1 MYSPPSLLR
10 HLARPG
16 FCAAAVRLPS
26 RAVAALTFGRV
37 RRAVQDL
44 SAGVTTRFGMAA
56 LATLLAF
63 SYLVFFGQS
72 KGETARLWLFMVPIF
87 CALSADEI
95 RVRSR
100 ASAPAVTAVVL
111 LLQWLTVSL
120 TKTGQDFF

>member
-1 MYSPPSLLR
+1 MGGGAFQTLYFAWMNLIEFILWVGIP
-10 HLARPG
+10 
-16 FCAAAVRLPS
+16 
-26 RAVAALTFGRV
+26 VAALTFGRV

-72 KGETARLWLFMVPIF
+72 KGETARLWLFIVPIF

-95 RVRSR
+95 RVRWR
-100 ASAPAVTAVVL
+100 ASAPAVAAVVL
-111 LLQWLTVSL
+111 LLQWLTVIL